1 MSHREIANIFQILPL
16 KRRQPQPAV
25 QPVVCRRHHYSLL
38 SRYICRSCGDRSTA
52 AGRVQP
58 SPVPPDPVVVVV
70 KPHQTLRRGRA
81 RPSTHA
87 AGQPDPARPPSLSKH
102 LFPPKLASV
111 IPSSLLAI
119 RTIHTR
125 YLRNV
130 YAWADMF
137 STFTSIRKSW
147 TTCEDD
153 GDEVLL
159 VSSRLRAS

>member
-1 MSHREIANIFQILPL
+1 MSHREIANRSYHWNGDSRSL
-16 KRRQPQPAV
+16 
-25 QPVVCRRHHYSLL
+25 QPVVCRHHCSLL
-38 SRYICRSCGDRSTA
+38 SRYICRSCGDRST

-137 STFTSIRKSW
+137 WTFTSIRKSW